1 MDHTGLVFVIS
12 VLVTASITI
21 LYQGGAVSLKVT
33 AVVAGLGFCGM
44 IGAASMAPPS
54 EPLTCEEMVK
64 RKAEA
69 DGYVV
74 GLASGMMMPR

>member
-1 MDHTGLVFVIS
+1 MDYTGLVFAIS
-12 VLVTASITI
+12 VLAT
-21 LYQGGAVSLKVT
+21 VSLNIPYMSGVVSFR
-33 AVVAGLGFCGM
+33 VVAVLGGLGICGM
-44 IGAASMAPPS
+44 IGSASMAPPS
-54 EPLTCEEMVK
+54 EPLTCEEMAK